1 MNLLLRNIKLRGIII
16 KILLLSLKKTV
27 LKENGLKKMKE
38 MNRHILFLDFLE
50 NYYVSKDEISKQ
62 YLNVIKKQTFVK
74 ANASTIRSTHPPL
87 DTVVITCDQ
96 VEMKACP
103 FKIAD
108 DATPIVSI
116 IEQNNFTNESLH
128 IIGQ

>member
-1 MNLLLRNIKLRGIII
+1 MEKMHE
-16 KILLLSLKKTV
+16 LK
-27 LKENGLKKMKE
+27 
-38 MNRHILFLDFLE
+38 RHILFFDFLE

-74 ANASTIRSTHPPL
+74 ADASTVRSTHPPL
-87 DTVVITCDQ
+87 DTVVITCNK
-96 VEMKACP
+96 VEMKAYP

-108 DATPIVSI
+108 DATPVVSI

-128 IIGQ
+128 VIEQQEYL